1 MPLTPPRVFLGRPL
15 GLPRI
20 ARIDHPRAL
29 RGVGS
34 GALLLFALWF
44 CGCGP
49 RGACP
54 AYPHTSPS
62 AALDAHREARAVTR
76 VVRAEAR
83 VDTRGHEGRV
93 RGTVMMFLER
103 PDRVRFDVLTQFGAA
118 AVLTSDGERFQ
129 LADLRE
135 NRFLEG
141 PTCPSNIARLL
152 GVSLEGAEVARFLMG
167 DTPRLA
173 PAEASMVCE
182 GSGYTVTL
190 RAPDGRRQELA
201 FLVPTRDRNAPP
213 AQQRLRLVRSQ
224 LFDADGTV
232 WRVTYD
238 DYRAVRDGE
247 REVELPFVVHFEDE
261 RHDADTLVRFREIA
275 LNVTVPTN
283 AFSQQPTPG
292 LASEYVACD
301 PE

>member
-1 MPLTPPRVFLGRPL
+1 MRPL
-15 GLPRI
+15 PAAALP
-20 ARIDHPRAL
+20 
-29 RGVGS
+29 
-34 GALLLFALWF
+34 ALLIASATLVG
-44 CGCGP
+44 GCGP

-54 AYPHTSPS
+54 AYPHTSPA
-62 AALDAHREARAVTR
+62 AALDAHQQARAATR

-152 GVSLEGAEVARFLMG
+152 GVSLEGSEVARFLMG

-182 GSGYTVTL
+182 GDGYTVTL
-190 RAPDGRRQELA
+190 RARDGRHQELS
-201 FLVPTRDRNAPP
+201 FLVPSSDRNAPP
-213 AQQRLRLVRSQ
+213 GQQRLRLVRSE
-224 LFDADGTV
+224 LFDATGATV
-232 WRVTYD
+232 WRVRYD
-238 DYRAVRDGE
+238 DYRSVRDGAE
-247 REVELPFVVHFEDE
+247 QVELPFVVHFEDE
-261 RHDADTLVRFREIA
+261 RHDADTLVRFREIT
-275 LNVTVPTN
+275 LNVSVPAG
-283 AFSQQPTPG
+283 AFAQTPAPG
-292 LASEYVACD
+292 LVSEYVACE
-301 PE
+301 PS